1 MDNIPHFPEAFDC
14 RLPMD
19 NLAEDID
26 SPAADNSA
34 VNIDLPAAAAEIAEL
49 AAQLASAAFVKAAVA
64 PAARELLLSR

>member
-1 MDNIPHFPEAFDC
+1 
-14 RLPMD
+14 MD

-34 VNIDLPAAAAEIAEL
+34 VNIDLPAVAAEIAEL
-49 AAQLASAAFVKAAVA
+49 AAAQLASAAFVKAAVA